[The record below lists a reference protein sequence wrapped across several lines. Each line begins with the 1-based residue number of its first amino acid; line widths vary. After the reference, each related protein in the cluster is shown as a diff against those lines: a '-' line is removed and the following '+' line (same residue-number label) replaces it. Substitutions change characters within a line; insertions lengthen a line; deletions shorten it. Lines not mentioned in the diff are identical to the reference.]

1 MLTRTTGWCA
11 DEAVRVPAADVLR
24 FGNGVYDRN
33 GCVWLINVNSASSD
47 AIADGV
53 PLSPVPDGL
62 AGESFAQET
71 AAIEQASVK
80 RVAAITA

>member
-1 MLTRTTGWCA
+1 MTGWCA
-11 DEAVRVPAADVLR
+11 DEAVNVPAAEVSS

-47 AIADGV
+47 EIADGV
-53 PLSPVPDGL
+53 PLPPVPDGL

-71 AAIEQASVK
+71 AAIEHASVK
-80 RVAAITA
+80 IVAAMTG